1 MFRTIFTTLT
11 PLLKSGLCA
20 TQLCIRSDTASYCCQ
35 TKGRVAVPKQM
46 NFRKSSKGGGR
57 GHFQSKKSQRSFGIF
72 PKIHPFWY
80 RHPTLC
86 YRHPSKT
93 KPNQTMVKFDQD
105 FKTYWSFCLE
115 CRSEMAAFII
125 SLIFKLTQKIKSLM
139 AGSVCLAMFFLNI
152 STCSQPSIDIDKTD
166 QRLKV
171 KLRPWPWH
179 LQSCRLWQKWNSFL
193 QGNLTSIN

>member
-1 MFRTIFTTLT
+1 MTTNTRIWNMFTMMIRWMVNDNRPGENFDNTQNEEHEDVYHDYEDDERARYWDIGPMSITCFDSH
-11 PLLKSGLCA
+11 LLEESRKCA
-20 TQLCIRSDTASYCCQ
+20 LGCFKSDTLW
-35 TKGRVAVPKQM
+35 
-46 NFRKSSKGGGR
+46 RKKIAMPVCP
-57 GHFQSKKSQRSFGIF
+57 GH
-72 PKIHPFWY
+72 
-80 RHPTLC
+80 
-86 YRHPSKT
+86 
-93 KPNQTMVKFDQD
+93 
-105 FKTYWSFCLE
+105 YWSFCLE
-115 CRSEMAAFII
+115 CRTEMAAFII

-193 QGNLTSIN
+193 QGNLTSTN